1 MLSTGRVFKRP
12 NMDATLVQ
20 LAKQT
25 AIHYGL
31 DPVLVCAV
39 CEQES
44 GWDTWASRFE
54 PRFLARYV
62 QPLGLK
68 DLTEIQERAF
78 SFGLMQLM
86 GEVAREL
93 GYKGHVVQLCD
104 PPVGLVLGCQHLA
117 NKLKAAGGDV
127 EKALLLWN
135 GGGNPDYPSQV
146 LARMDTYK

>member
-1 MLSTGRVFKRP
+1 M
-12 NMDATLVQ
+12 NAELVQ

-25 AIHYGL
+25 AAKYGL

-39 CEQES
+39 IEQES
-44 GWDTWASRFE
+44 SWNTWASRFE

-62 QPLGLK
+62 QPLGLS
-68 DLTEIQERAF
+68 DLTETQLRSF

-93 GYKGHVVQLCD
+93 GYKGPLTQLCD

-117 NKLKAAGGDV
+117 NKLKVAGGDV
-127 EKALLLWN
+127 PKALLLWN
-135 GGGNPDYPSQV
+135 GGGNPAYPDQV
-146 LARMDTYK
+146 LARMDNYK